1 MKIANPSA
9 NGRVRNPTS
18 RAKLPRNSVSIPT
31 TPMGTGIPY
40 LSFQLS
46 SMPFIPRPPDQ
57 PKICCVEW
65 AKKAIAR
72 PKRKKTK
79 AKDGAVSKI
88 QLTLNLRAVSLLDEI
103 LHRHLAL
110 LEARIVFHSLTNPC
124 QVIISIHT
132 KQLIAGKM
140 IEQKRVNTHLIK
152 FADRPRSQGIMLF
165 LAEGKGLYRFYGIFL
180 HLFAKSSVVVC

>member
-1 MKIANPSA
+1 MKIANPRA
-9 NGRVRNPTS
+9 NGRVRNPTR

-65 AKKAIAR
+65 AKNAIAKPR
-72 PKRKKTK
+72 RKKTK

-88 QLTLNLRAVSLLDEI
+88 QLIPNLRGVSFLDKI
-103 LHRHLAL
+103 LHGHLAL
-110 LEARIVFHSLTNPC
+110 LEARIVFHPLANPRK
-124 QVIISIHT
+124 VIVPVHA

-140 IEQKRVNTHLIK
+140 IEQKRMDSHLIK
-152 FADRPRSQGIMLF
+152 LADR
-165 LAEGKGLYRFYGIFL
+165 A
-180 HLFAKSSVVVC
+180 